1 MKTTDRIYGFVIDK
15 LKKHGEL
22 TFREIAE
29 FVEKELL
36 KEEYDEKQLQNCMQS
51 LKRKNKVSR
60 NLDKKYYL
68 LECTS
73 ISEDEFEEID
83 DKEHRIDAKTAS
95 GYFKK
100 KRLQLLKI
108 CTELDSYLENPLD
121 RFEGNALVEVQK
133 MYNLIKKVKS
143 DVSSYK

>member
-100 KRLQLLKI
+100 KRLQLL
-108 CTELDSYLENPLD
+108 
-121 RFEGNALVEVQK
+121 
-133 MYNLIKKVKS
+133 
-143 DVSSYK
+143 